1 MVTHKRSTDSTN
13 FYDMEVVMSL
23 LDQFHAGGF
32 FMYFILLF
40 GLLTIGFIVERAI
53 VLYAKYKDVPADFRR
68 NLLAFIAAGDF
79 SGAQEYI
86 KATAPS
92 ASVSRVALT
101 GVKLRMNG
109 AGDEALQARMDEQL
123 TREINHYDKRTG
135 FLAMFGNVATL
146 FGLLGTVTGLISS
159 FAGVASASP
168 VERANL
174 LSQGISE
181 ALNSTAFGLLA
192 AIPALVAYAIYQNR
206 TEQIVGKLSEGASE
220 IYHDLLFYSENREER
235 NQGAILP
242 NAAEITSV
250 SAERN

>member
-1 MVTHKRSTDSTN
+1 
-13 FYDMEVVMSL
+13 MSL
-23 LDQFHAGGF
+23 IDQFHAGGF

-40 GLLTIGFIVERAI
+40 GLLTVGFIIERGI

-79 SGAQEYI
+79 KGAKDYVE
-86 KATAPS
+86 ATAPNTS
-92 ASVSRVALT
+92 IGKVAMT
-101 GVKLRMNG
+101 GIKLRLSG

-123 TREINHYDKRTG
+123 SREITHYDKRTG

-159 FAGVASASP
+159 FAGVAAASP

-181 ALNSTAFGLLA
+181 ALNSTAFGLVA
-192 AIPALVAYAIYQNR
+192 AIPALVAFAIFTNR
-206 TEQIVGKLSEGASE
+206 TEQIVSRITEASSEL
-220 IYHDLLFYSENREER
+220 YHDLLFYTDNSSKDIVDE
-235 NQGAILP
+235 ILP
-242 NAAEITSV
+242 KKNESSEV
-250 SAERN
+250 SASRN

>member
-1 MVTHKRSTDSTN
+1 
-13 FYDMEVVMSL
+13 MSL

-40 GLLTIGFIVERAI
+40 GLLTIGFIVERGIA
-53 VLYAKYKDVPADFRR
+53 LYKNYREVPADFRR
-68 NLLAFIAAGDF
+68 NVLAFIASGDF
-79 SGAQEYI
+79 KGAKEYVET
-86 KATAPS
+86 TAGNT
-92 ASVSRVALT
+92 SVGKVALT
-101 GVKLRMNG
+101 GIKLRMSA

-123 TREINHYDKRTG
+123 SREISYFDKRTG

-181 ALNSTAFGLLA
+181 ALNSTAFGLVA
-192 AIPALVAYAIYQNR
+192 AIPALVAFAIFQNR
-206 TEQIVGKLSEGASE
+206 TEQIVSKVTESCSEL
-220 IYHDLLFYSENREER
+220 YHDLLFYTENEKEESTTELLPKANKVETVSTSR
-235 NQGAILP
+235 N
-242 NAAEITSV
+242 
-250 SAERN
+250 